1 MGQKPSK
8 EQKTLRESY
17 KHLFWCLVTRGQDH
31 RGTLLF
37 STILIVGRSQNI
49 ERGVEKILRGVKLL
63 VFRATCRKGALV
75 DYSIHIQYS
84 EQILGAKTVR
94 EELKQLF
101 RGSSYYYS
109 GPQRC
114 TCTQYSI
121 H

>member
-17 KHLFWCLVTRGQDH
+17 KDLFWCLVTRGQDL

-49 ERGVEKILRGVKLL
+49 ERGVETTLRGVKLL
-63 VFRATCRKGALV
+63 VFRATKV
-75 DYSIHIQYS
+75 HFYTTVYSSIQNKYW
-84 EQILGAKTVR
+84 EQK
-94 EELKQLF
+94 
-101 RGSSYYYS
+101 
-109 GPQRC
+109 
-114 TCTQYSI
+114 